1 MKFRKA
7 TKKDLGKIAEIFRI
21 ESAKPP
27 YNKKKTSKKALAGIK
42 KDFKDNDLFVAIIEG
57 KIVGFI
63 MIRKDSDIKNRRWI
77 NELWILKN
85 YQRKGIGREMMNK
98 IEGMYKKK
106 NIKTLG
112 LAAYTRKGG
121 AVDFYKKLNYKV
133 DNRVVSMTKKLK

>member
-7 TKKDLGKIAEIFRI
+7 TKNDLGKIAEIFRI

-77 NELWILKN
+77 NEFWILKN

>member
-77 NELWILKN
+77 NEFWILKN